1 MTYDILTGYNVWHWS
16 EIFNWSKISV
26 ENGVTFYNLSNL
38 GKYIGVSLNCRITYI
53 TKRAAACKFIEYRE
67 KVRSIR

>member
-26 ENGVTFYNLSNL
+26 ESGVTFYNLSNL
-38 GKYIGVSLNCRITYI
+38 SKYIGVSLNCRITS
-53 TKRAAACKFIEYRE
+53 RE
-67 KVRSIR
+67 DKGDREGIPRTHPIP